1 MKKAGLYIRVSTPQ
15 QEKEGYSIEAQTE
28 KLNAYALAKDYKVFK
43 TYTDA
48 AFSGAKLER
57 PALNE
62 MIEDIESNKIDV
74 VIVYKL
80 DRLSRSQ
87 KNTMYLIEDVF
98 LKNNV
103 DFISMQ
109 ESFDTTT
116 SFGRAMIGILSV
128 FAQLERDNITERMSM
143 GKLERVK
150 RGYYMGGGNVPF
162 GYEYNLI
169 TGELEI
175 QETQALTVKRMFE
188 LFLSGQAINKI
199 VSVLKKEFPV
209 FEDSFMD
216 STVRRRLQSH
226 YYCGKQKYQNKVYD
240 AKHEPIVSIKDFNK
254 AQRLI
259 SNRPHSNAFN
269 HSYLF
274 SGLIIC
280 HKCGKPYNGYESV
293 RTANGKKYKHKYYR
307 CSCRTY
313 KHKQK
318 YGWACSGKSYRCDF
332 LDAAIMSEIKKRAEN
347 SKFAIKE
354 DNNEVDNK
362 PIIREIARLNAQ
374 QSKLLD
380 LYLSDKISTNILD
393 NKTDELKEKIEKLE
407 LQLNQTVSKK
417 DKEEFEKS
425 LEELVDKFEE
435 TDFSTRRSLIENII
449 EKIEVVDDEITIYF
463 YVTI

>member
-15 QEKEGYSIEAQTE
+15 QEKEGYSIEAQTD
-28 KLNAYALAKDYKVFK
+28 KLKAYALAKDYSVFK
-43 TYTDA
+43 IYTDA

-62 MIEDIESNKIDV
+62 MIQDIEDNKIDV

-162 GYEYNLI
+162 GYIYDQSSGQLNIE
-169 TGELEI
+169 
-175 QETQALTVKRMFE
+175 ETQSIAIKRMFE
-188 LFLSGQAINKI
+188 LFIEGKPISGI
-199 VSVLKKEFPV
+199 VEQLKKEFPV
-209 FEDSFMD
+209 YEDSFMD

-226 YYCGKQKYQNKVYD
+226 YYCGKQKYQDKIYD
-240 AKHEPIVSIKDFNK
+240 AVHQPIISVKVFNK
-254 AQRLI
+254 AQRLLQA
-259 SNRPHSNAFN
+259 RPHSNAFN

-274 SGLIIC
+274 SGLIVC
-280 HKCGKPYNGYESV
+280 HKCGKTYNGYESV
-293 RTANGKKYKHKYYR
+293 RTANGKKYRHKYYR

-313 KHKQK
+313 KHKIK
-318 YGWACSGKSYRCDF
+318 YGWSCSGKSYRCDF
-332 LDAAIMSEIKKRAEN
+332 LDEAIMNEIIKRAEHAKFT
-347 SKFAIKE
+347 SKE
-354 DNNEVDNK
+354 QTLDNK
-362 PIIREIARLNAQ
+362 PIIKEIAKLKSQ
-374 QSKLLD
+374 QSKVLD
-380 LYLSDKISTNILD
+380 LYLSDKISTEILD
-393 NKTDELKEKIEKLE
+393 KKTDDLKIKIEKLE
-407 LQLNQTVSKK
+407 SQLNQTVSKK

-425 LEELVDKFEE
+425 LTELISNFDDL
-435 TDFSTRRSLIENII
+435 DFSSKRNLIENIV
-449 EKIEVVDDEITIYF
+449 EKIEVVDNEITMYF
-463 YVTI
+463 YVII

>member
-28 KLNAYALAKDYKVFK
+28 KLNAYAVAKDYKVFK

-57 PALNE
+57 PALSE
-62 MIEDIESNKIDV
+62 MIEDIENNKLDV

-128 FAQLERDNITERMSM
+128 FAQLERDNIAERMGM

-162 GYEYNLI
+162 GYAYNQV
-169 TGELEI
+169 TGQLEI
-175 QETQALTVKRMFE
+175 EEIQALAVKRMFE
-188 LFLSGQAINKI
+188 LFIEGKSISTI
-199 VSVLKKEFPV
+199 VEILKREFPIYAN
-209 FEDSFMD
+209 SFMD

-226 YYCGKQKYQNKVYD
+226 YYCGKQKYQGKIYSAIHD
-240 AKHEPIVSIKDFNK
+240 PIISVKDFDK
-254 AQRLI
+254 AQRLMN
-259 SNRPHSNAFN
+259 SRPHSNAFQR
-269 HSYLF
+269 SYLF

-280 HKCGKPYNGYESV
+280 VKCGKPYNGYESV
-293 RTANGKKYKHKYYR
+293 RTVNGKKYRNKYYR

-318 YGWACSGKSYRCDF
+318 YGWSCSGKSYRCDF
-332 LDAAIMSEIKKRAEN
+332 LDASIISEIKKRAYGE
-347 SKFAIKE
+347 KFNTTEKV
-354 DNNEVDNK
+354 VDNTPTQK
-362 PIIREIARLNAQ
+362 EIAKIKSQ
-374 QSKLLD
+374 QAKLLD
-380 LYLSDKISTNILD
+380 LYLSDKISTEILD
-393 NKTDELKEKIEKLE
+393 KKTDELKAKIEHLE
-407 LQLNQTVSKK
+407 SQLQSKVSKK
-417 DKEEFEKS
+417 DKEVFEKY
-425 LEELVDKFEE
+425 LMDFVDNFDEM
-435 TDFSTRRSLIENII
+435 DFSNQRNLVENII
-449 EKIEVVDDEITIYF
+449 EKIEVIDNEVSIYF